1 MNLYFIKSG
10 NKYLSK
16 KSKIIP
22 NDMFVDFTFYMNEGR
37 YWDNLGSVK
46 GQITKLR
53 EAGYQV
59 YIVQCNVVEDKLL

>member
-46 GQITKLR
+46 GQITK
-53 EAGYQV
+53 
-59 YIVQCNVVEDKLL
+59 